1 MTRCVRNIGRG
12 VLAVYVIAILCLF
25 LGTFQGPSG
34 MWKTFLGIQMDK
46 VIHFLLYL
54 PYPALAFWAFYPE
67 KNAGR
72 FLLIVLLIGIVYSG
86 AIEIMQAL
94 FTDNRS
100 AEWGD
105 LLANTLGMG
114 TSTLIFS
121 LIFFIRKGCKK

>member
-12 VLAVYVIAILCLF
+12 VLAVYVIAILCLC

-46 VIHFLLYL
+46 VIHFLMYL

-67 KNAGR
+67 KNEGH
-72 FLLIVLLIGIVYSG
+72 FLLIVLLIGIAYSG
-86 AIEIMQAL
+86 AVEIMQAL
-94 FTDNRS
+94 FTDDRS

-105 LLANTLGMG
+105 LLANSLGMAAG
-114 TSTLIFS
+114 AVTVSLALLLI
-121 LIFFIRKGCKK
+121 RRRAK

>member
-1 MTRCVRNIGRG
+1 
-12 VLAVYVIAILCLF
+12 
-25 LGTFQGPSG
+25 
-34 MWKTFLGIQMDK
+34 MWKTFMGIQMDK

-67 KNAGR
+67 KNKGR
-72 FLLIVLLIGIVYSG
+72 FLLIVLLIGIAYSG
-86 AIEIMQAL
+86 AVEMMQAL

-114 TSTLIFS
+114 ITTLIVS
-121 LIFFIRKGCKK
+121 LIVFIRKGGKR